1 MNPLV
6 PTIKVATYAI
16 EHQMPKILTG
26 VAAGA
31 SVAAC
36 VTTGIAT
43 WHGKD
48 IVGDYNERS
57 EQYKKLIENESNEL
71 KKEEYEAELRKLRYL
86 TAAELA
92 CEYAVPAVI
101 LGGSIAAG
109 VGSAQIFTKRIG
121 VMAASYASLAASY
134 KAYRNRVAKQYGA
147 EKEDELYKGIIE
159 KEIEYTDE
167 NGKKVKKKVKTYD
180 IPANGEFCVFWIQG
194 NNPYSF
200 DDPDLDINFLEASEE
215 ALTRAINEKGYICAD
230 EAYKS
235 IGITPPTVPLGGKT
249 ADYVGKI
256 WHNFG
261 VIKSQ
266 DRINSVVEWLENIR
280 ENGEWIKELSNW
292 IIDNTADERLQE
304 QYRKFG
310 VPRECLTEAAWEKY
324 SEEKIMNA
332 NRFSWGISEEQKRAF
347 RNGETDGMILLC
359 PNLDGDIFTGGAFM
373 TLKDEDVYLDESYFG
388 MRPYE

>member
-16 EHQMPKILTG
+16 ERQMPKILTG

-48 IVGDYNERS
+48 IVGEYNERS
-57 EQYKKLIENESNEL
+57 EQYKKLIENETNEI
-71 KKEEYEAELRKLRYL
+71 KKEEYESELRKLRYL

-134 KAYRNRVAKQYGA
+134 KAYRNRIAKQYGA

-167 NGKKVKKKVKTYD
+167 NGKKVKKKVKCYD
-180 IPANGEFCVFWIQG
+180 GQPANGEFCVFWIQG

-249 ADYVGKI
+249 ADYVGKV

-266 DRINSVVEWLENIR
+266 DRINSYIEYCADHGLE
-280 ENGEWIKELSNW
+280 
-292 IIDNTADERLQE
+292 
-304 QYRKFG
+304 
-310 VPRECLTEAAWEKY
+310 PTEEGL
-324 SEEKIMNA
+324 MNA

-359 PNLDGDIFTGGAFM
+359 PNLDGDIFTGGAFL
-373 TLKDEDVYLDESYFG
+373 TLKDEDVCLDESYWG